1 MASSRTISAE
11 WIGHGVR
18 CSSSAARFT
27 LGWPKNLRA
36 SSCAKPAS
44 LVGSSNAA
52 SRSDRFM
59 MRLSEADG
67 PAERFDQQRV
77 LRHREDVLPDSLPV
91 PARDAR
97 EAMGDVFDLDVQRRG
112 VEEIEPAPR
121 EHALPGTRRLSGH
134 PTAAAAGRS
143 AALAPSPIARR
154 LPPRAWWLRQFLRRA
169 PPR

>member
-1 MASSRTISAE
+1 MERSRGRARTRLR
-11 WIGHGVR
+11 HGAGRSV
-18 CSSSAARFT
+18 A
-27 LGWPKNLRA
+27 LRQA
-36 SSCAKPAS
+36 IPDVA
-44 LVGSSNAA
+44 
-52 SRSDRFM
+52 
-59 MRLSEADG
+59 